1 MNDQSNK
8 NNWIIT
14 QLNNICFTAVIMALG
29 FLSFSAQAQLA
40 QEPADFDRLLSAEF
54 SARSQPTVSNCKT
67 GVTNCAGVI
76 YVQFS
81 PEFTSASELVVRLE
95 ARAGQEPIGAVG
107 TPGICRDA
115 AGNVIPNGAGS
126 ALFCTTFG
134 GTDYT
139 PAVASV
145 IDAATPANIFFNADV
160 RVTYSKDIYSGS
172 DTIRGTG
179 GCVSVNEFASAQ
191 VSSNT
196 PNEVDTS
203 PSLGIVTYSYDSAF
217 QGQSPTAITPE
228 NIIQYQEESYTSL
241 IRLTCSISD
250 VAQLWDMDYH
260 VGMYRTLSQHVG
272 ANAQLSYIISPENSL
287 EFFPLDNSN
296 YITHAEIT
304 EDGLGVLIEYAQA
317 VTDNTGTYQFT
328 AADGTALTLTVS
340 DPDSSTI
347 TWLNDKTVWLTLGSS
362 IYEAAGVDTG
372 NGIALDADRHVLV
385 ASTFPSDT
393 SFGTNFAQTSTY
405 RAVLTRHMSATDY
418 SRSAPQIT
426 AITVAPGTESIDLT
440 FSEAVCGS
448 PETGCDLLTADH
460 FEVLHY
466 EGDILETGAPTRLT
480 IVSVTTSTDNTAAS
494 LDIITLPP
502 SFIDGDDYL
511 IVRTAR
517 NSRFTDDFITDRTIF
532 SATKVS
538 RTIPTTADTYT
549 EAESGMLHLQ
559 GEALTRA
566 IPTIENT
573 LAGNPSI
580 PEGALG
586 ERSTA
591 TFTVTRAPTGYTSP
605 TNVLVTIT
613 RTGSDDPTAFAVL
626 VDGNPVTE
634 NSGVWESGIIFGD
647 ASNDATENS
656 KTIDITFTGNDI
668 ANDNHVYTISIAPT
682 AIPGGGSQLIT
693 FTIEDDDRALTLL
706 PLDGRD
712 IAERVIENDDG
723 GEQELFVGVYPDA
736 TPADEIIT
744 AMGGIE
750 TEFRIT
756 EIVLNITSITDV
768 VVKMPGDRFGFTI
781 PPLNVNPFTFD
792 GGAGVAIEDAENFLE
807 SLRFGINND
816 EPTGGPNDLDVNLEL
831 TITYDDITITPS
843 DSDGDDTETTVRTIT
858 EENDPVNVVGLDD
871 GDEFTVQVSELM
883 GSGSIPVPG
892 IENIIANDGGDDNG
906 ISIVTAPAVISVPT
920 AADSNVMETL
930 TLISGIRGELFTL
943 SISQS
948 TTELAGR
955 EDPPLEVILTFS
967 DNRSPTASEETRTIT
982 INIID
987 RDIDLLDLDLIA
999 IDNSATSETL
1009 VENDL
1014 DGQQYIEIYPDADR
1028 ADILTEIGVPDN
1040 TFTITEIVLTITGG
1054 DGDAVVTDDGTDD
1067 GKIENGVAV
1076 DIGSVSFSVVENGN
1090 VFTISNSGGV
1100 AIEAAETFIKSLEF
1114 GINNNEPTGF
1124 PGGAIPAP
1132 STPVTVVL
1140 AVTAIVAGTL
1150 EEADDTETANITINE
1165 ENDPV
1170 KLADLDVRSCKG
1182 VSPDNL
1188 FAGPTPVDIGDV
1200 TVNDGGDD
1208 SGIARD
1214 NSGLGFVISQ
1224 PTFSV
1229 PRADGT
1235 GMGTLTLTGTR
1246 VGETFTLNASS
1257 DVLLAEAE
1265 NLMTEL
1271 TFSDGRAPIDS
1282 NETPRTITIC
1292 ITSEGIIVLDPDSS
1306 DIAEMAVENDLD
1318 GQQFV
1323 GIYDDATLP
1332 ADIIEEVGVSD
1343 DTFTI
1348 TTIVLTI
1355 TDGNGDAVVDAVVE
1369 HDNSFTQESGQPVN
1383 VFTFNTGGT
1392 NGVAIE
1398 DAETFIKSLRFG
1410 INSEEPAGGPDSSL
1424 DVTLALT
1431 IMAVSTVVG
1440 VEDAEDIG
1448 MADRTINE
1456 ENDPVE
1462 LVDLANGAE
1471 FKVFARDLVLRSTEV
1486 APIVMMT
1493 GTVNDGGD
1501 GNGIVFGINPATFRL
1516 PTSAN
1521 PDVMGTLTLSGNG
1534 LLTGEE
1540 FTLYGNSYNVEFGA
1554 ADVMTTLTFSDRRG
1568 SIETRTITINII
1580 DRGLALLPLDSSDI
1594 AEMAVE
1600 YDLNE
1605 QQVIEQQFIG
1615 IYSDAT
1621 SSVDIIEEV
1630 GVTPGTFMVTQIKLN
1645 VTGSNG
1651 DVMVMYDDS
1660 SPITLEKEGNE
1671 FTYDGRVEVADAESF
1686 LKSLKF
1692 GINSDEPTGP
1702 VTLELTIAGSI
1713 AGSEGTKYTETA
1725 IRTIIESNDPVEVD
1739 LEEGERFQ
1747 VFARD
1752 LVLLSTQV
1760 EAIVMTRAVNDG
1772 GDGNGVLF
1780 GINPATFRV
1789 PTSANPAVMG
1799 TLTLSG
1805 DGLLTGGAF
1814 TLYGNSDIAEF
1825 ATADVVTILTF
1836 SDGRGSTVTRTI
1848 TISIMENG
1856 LALLPLDPS
1865 PIAETAIENDGNGQQ
1880 FIGIYSDATPSADI
1894 IEEVDVPEG
1903 TFMVTQIKL
1912 NVTGSNGDVMVM
1924 HDDSSPI
1931 TLEKEGNE
1939 FTYDGRVEVVD
1950 AESFLKSLKFG
1961 IDSDEPTGP
1970 VTLELTIAGSEG
1982 TATATVMTTPETVIR
1997 TINESNDPVE
2007 VDLEEGE
2014 RFPIFARDLV
2024 LLSNQVEAIVMT
2036 RAVNDGGDGN
2046 GVLFGINPAT
2056 FRLPTSANPD
2066 VMGTLTLSG
2075 DGLLTGGAF
2084 TLYGNSYNVEF
2095 ATADVVTTLTFSD
2108 GRGSTVTRTITISI
2122 MENGLALLPI
2132 DPSPID
2138 ETAIENDGNGQQFIG
2153 IYSDVTPSVDIIE
2166 EVSVPPGTFMVTQ
2179 IKLNVT
2185 GSNGDVMVM
2194 HDDSSPV
2201 TLEKEGNE
2209 FTYDGRVE
2217 VVDAESFLKSLKF
2230 GIDSDEPTGP
2240 VTLELIITG
2249 SIGSI
2254 AGSEGTATTETA
2266 IRTINEINDPVE
2278 LGPVAETVI
2287 VLARDLVGS
2296 GLIVTTGTTVN
2307 DGGDGNGVLFGINPA
2322 TFTLP
2327 TTNSNVMGTLTFS
2340 GSLVGENFTLNGSSD
2355 VELAVANVMTT
2366 LTFSDGRGSTATR
2379 AITIRIVTDDSPP
2392 ALPDNRNIVAKP
2404 GATQVTLGFYSA
2416 YDAYDTADGVEY
2428 TRAVNY
2434 EFTFMRLGG
2443 KQPSMQGVTKS
2454 AAELGLMNTTTETFT
2469 STPTALP
2476 IEVLLTRND
2485 VVLIPGDA
2493 YRVEISVIGTA
2504 VARNVSNESYIS
2516 KTFTMETDGAYD
2528 ELLVDLDPSADCGTG
2543 TDSDNDGVARAYE
2556 LHIGTDCKGSVDDYI
2571 GSEAPVAVA
2580 TITVP
2585 LSPPDVQVVAAGAS
2599 TYTQIDTGVK
2609 CEGADCNNLKAFI
2622 VSSGLGGDADANAVA
2637 MVTGI
2642 CPDPDDVSSVPNL
2655 HSCWVDDV
2663 SVSEDGNVG
2672 TIPLPLGYNLIDW
2685 VAADNN
2691 GNLVLSTSRT
2701 QLIYVAPTIVL
2712 DGITDLVLNG
2722 VAGTTEEGRFRAR
2735 FIPQDGDQDGDPLSG
2750 NSISFIDGT
2759 VRTVDADNFRC
2770 EPEPSASG
2778 IDVRDFSI
2786 VSGSRLEESLEDLGV
2801 DNPQLVT
2808 SGAGIYTYTAG
2819 VISSSATT
2827 TVCRLDELST
2837 TSITFGDA
2845 LSLEPF
2851 YVAGNEINV
2860 SVAEPGTV
2868 AIDRIDEIRVTDPSQ
2883 SYITV
2888 AAVAP
2893 GRMYEYIVTASDNVS
2908 VVVTIVPSLP
2918 DMPQE
2923 ISNSLGFT
2931 GSFDVP
2937 IPTTSSQYYID
2948 ITASIGEVT
2957 HTVLYPIVDD
2967 PNSPLLGPD
2976 SDNDGVPDIVDSVTG
2991 PSHDGGSILLSERS
3005 DTDSDMGA
3013 KIEVPFGYHV
3023 SLGNNARVGRNG
3035 RNGGNQAQL
3044 DLDGI
3049 GPGKLVVGGIGTPPG
3064 YGNEDGDEGVF
3075 EFTVNLPANTNT
3087 AFISIPLL
3095 KGLTEAKGYG
3105 KYMERVLLWDP
3116 FDTDGR
3122 KDLGGPVVY
3131 DDTYYSAPG
3140 GIDSNGNITCPPP
3153 VFVESVWE
3161 EGLLANN
3168 QCVLLVITDGGY
3180 NDSDGQ
3186 VNGIIVDPGA
3196 PAGGDSS
3203 GRDSSDRDNA
3213 TRFGPRCL
3221 GSGCVA
3227 DSNPNQPPGTG
3238 PTPPGV
3244 VGGGGGGGGATDLW
3258 FLLML
3263 LGLIA
3268 VPVLRRQRKRL
3279 TR

>member
-1 MNDQSNK
+1 MAFNLRKNLIIFFRQSDRGLMKSNISNQFCK
-8 NNWIIT
+8 PIIGLCALLCMSLWIS
-14 QLNNICFTAVIMALG
+14 A
-29 FLSFSAQAQLA
+29 AQAQAPL
-40 QEPADFDRLLSAEF
+40 FLL
-54 SARSQPTVSNCKT
+54 
-67 GVTNCAGVI
+67 
-76 YVQFS
+76 
-81 PEFTSASELVVRLE
+81 
-95 ARAGQEPIGAVG
+95 PI
-107 TPGICRDA
+107 
-115 AGNVIPNGAGS
+115 
-126 ALFCTTFG
+126 
-134 GTDYT
+134 
-139 PAVASV
+139 
-145 IDAATPANIFFNADV
+145 
-160 RVTYSKDIYSGS
+160 
-172 DTIRGTG
+172 
-179 GCVSVNEFASAQ
+179 
-191 VSSNT
+191 
-196 PNEVDTS
+196 
-203 PSLGIVTYSYDSAF
+203 
-217 QGQSPTAITPE
+217 
-228 NIIQYQEESYTSL
+228 
-241 IRLTCSISD
+241 
-250 VAQLWDMDYH
+250 
-260 VGMYRTLSQHVG
+260 
-272 ANAQLSYIISPENSL
+272 
-287 EFFPLDNSN
+287 
-296 YITHAEIT
+296 
-304 EDGLGVLIEYAQA
+304 
-317 VTDNTGTYQFT
+317 
-328 AADGTALTLTVS
+328 
-340 DPDSSTI
+340 DP
-347 TWLNDKTVWLTLGSS
+347 SS
-362 IYEAAGVDTG
+362 IDE
-372 NGIALDADRHVLV
+372 
-385 ASTFPSDT
+385 
-393 SFGTNFAQTSTY
+393 
-405 RAVLTRHMSATDY
+405 
-418 SRSAPQIT
+418 T
-426 AITVAPGTESIDLT
+426 A
-440 FSEAVCGS
+440 
-448 PETGCDLLTADH
+448 
-460 FEVLHY
+460 
-466 EGDILETGAPTRLT
+466 
-480 IVSVTTSTDNTAAS
+480 
-494 LDIITLPP
+494 
-502 SFIDGDDYL
+502 
-511 IVRTAR
+511 
-517 NSRFTDDFITDRTIF
+517 
-532 SATKVS
+532 
-538 RTIPTTADTYT
+538 
-549 EAESGMLHLQ
+549 
-559 GEALTRA
+559 
-566 IPTIENT
+566 
-573 LAGNPSI
+573 
-580 PEGALG
+580 
-586 ERSTA
+586 
-591 TFTVTRAPTGYTSP
+591 
-605 TNVLVTIT
+605 
-613 RTGSDDPTAFAVL
+613 
-626 VDGNPVTE
+626 
-634 NSGVWESGIIFGD
+634 
-647 ASNDATENS
+647 
-656 KTIDITFTGNDI
+656 
-668 ANDNHVYTISIAPT
+668 
-682 AIPGGGSQLIT
+682 
-693 FTIEDDDRALTLL
+693 
-706 PLDGRD
+706 
-712 IAERVIENDDG
+712 IEND
-723 GEQELFVGVYPDA
+723 
-736 TPADEIIT
+736 
-744 AMGGIE
+744 
-750 TEFRIT
+750 
-756 EIVLNITSITDV
+756 
-768 VVKMPGDRFGFTI
+768 
-781 PPLNVNPFTFD
+781 
-792 GGAGVAIEDAENFLE
+792 
-807 SLRFGINND
+807 
-816 EPTGGPNDLDVNLEL
+816 
-831 TITYDDITITPS
+831 
-843 DSDGDDTETTVRTIT
+843 
-858 EENDPVNVVGLDD
+858 
-871 GDEFTVQVSELM
+871 
-883 GSGSIPVPG
+883 
-892 IENIIANDGGDDNG
+892 
-906 ISIVTAPAVISVPT
+906 
-920 AADSNVMETL
+920 
-930 TLISGIRGELFTL
+930 
-943 SISQS
+943 
-948 TTELAGR
+948 
-955 EDPPLEVILTFS
+955 
-967 DNRSPTASEETRTIT
+967 
-982 INIID
+982 
-987 RDIDLLDLDLIA
+987 
-999 IDNSATSETL
+999 
-1009 VENDL
+1009 
-1014 DGQQYIEIYPDADR
+1014 
-1028 ADILTEIGVPDN
+1028 
-1040 TFTITEIVLTITGG
+1040 
-1054 DGDAVVTDDGTDD
+1054 
-1067 GKIENGVAV
+1067 
-1076 DIGSVSFSVVENGN
+1076 GN
-1090 VFTISNSGGV
+1090 
-1100 AIEAAETFIKSLEF
+1100 
-1114 GINNNEPTGF
+1114 
-1124 PGGAIPAP
+1124 
-1132 STPVTVVL
+1132 
-1140 AVTAIVAGTL
+1140 
-1150 EEADDTETANITINE
+1150 
-1165 ENDPV
+1165 
-1170 KLADLDVRSCKG
+1170 
-1182 VSPDNL
+1182 
-1188 FAGPTPVDIGDV
+1188 
-1200 TVNDGGDD
+1200 
-1208 SGIARD
+1208 
-1214 NSGLGFVISQ
+1214 
-1224 PTFSV
+1224 
-1229 PRADGT
+1229 
-1235 GMGTLTLTGTR
+1235 
-1246 VGETFTLNASS
+1246 
-1257 DVLLAEAE
+1257 
-1265 NLMTEL
+1265 
-1271 TFSDGRAPIDS
+1271 
-1282 NETPRTITIC
+1282 
-1292 ITSEGIIVLDPDSS
+1292 
-1306 DIAEMAVENDLD
+1306 
-1318 GQQFV
+1318 GQQFI
-1323 GIYDDATLP
+1323 GIYSDATSSV
-1332 ADIIEEVGVSD
+1332 DIIEEVGVAT

-1348 TTIVLTI
+1348 TQIVLNVTG
-1355 TDGNGDAVVDAVVE
+1355 GNGDVIVTSD
-1369 HDNSFTQESGQPVN
+1369 DSSDFTLSPLSPLNGNE
-1383 VFTFNTGGT
+1383 FTFNSGGVG
-1392 NGVAIE
+1392 GVAIS
-1398 DAETFIKSLRFG
+1398 DAEEFLKSLKFG
-1410 INSEEPAGGPDSSL
+1410 INSDEPTRSFPGELPPADSTE
-1424 DVTLALT
+1424 V
-1431 IMAVSTVVG
+1431 TVVLAITAITTPSG
-1440 VEDAEDIG
+1440 TTAGDTETAN
-1448 MADRTINE
+1448 RTINE

-1462 LVDLANGAE
+1462 LEGLANGAE
-1471 FKVFARDLVLRSTEV
+1471 FRVFARDLVLDSNDV

-1501 GNGIVFGINPATFRL
+1501 GNDVLFGINPDEFRV

-1521 PDVMGTLTLSGNG
+1521 PDVMGTLTLSGAG
-1534 LLTGEE
+1534 LLTGGE

-1554 ADVMTTLTFSDRRG
+1554 ADVMTTLTFSDGRG
-1568 SIETRTITINII
+1568 STVTRTITINII
-1580 DRGLALLPLDSSDI
+1580 DRGLTLSALDSSLI
-1594 AEMAVE
+1594 AETA
-1600 YDLNE
+1600 
-1605 QQVIEQQFIG
+1605 IENDDNGQQFIG

-1630 GVTPGTFMVTQIKLN
+1630 GVTGTFMVTQIKLN
-1645 VTGSNG
+1645 ITGIT
-1651 DVMVMYDDS
+1651 DAAMVMSDDS
-1660 SPITLEKEGNE
+1660 SDFILADPLPLNGNE
-1671 FTYDGRVEVADAESF
+1671 FTFTNSAGVTVEAANNF
-1686 LKSLKF
+1686 LNSLKF
-1692 GINSDEPTGP
+1692 GINSDEPTGFLAGAITP
-1702 VTLELTIAGSI
+1702 RPTAEVTLGLTITDN
-1713 AGSEGTKYTETA
+1713 EGTDTIQTA

-1752 LVLLSTQV
+1752 LVLRSTEV

-1780 GINPATFRV
+1780 GINPDTFRV
-1789 PTSANPAVMG
+1789 PTSANPDVMG

-1856 LALLPLDPS
+1856 LALEALDPS

-1961 IDSDEPTGP
+1961 INSDEPTGP

-2024 LLSNQVEAIVMT
+2024 LDSNDVEAIVMT

-2046 GVLFGINPAT
+2046 DVLFGINPDT
-2056 FRLPTSANPD
+2056 FRVPTSANPD

-2254 AGSEGTATTETA
+2254 AGSEGTATTKTA

-2355 VELAVANVMTT
+2355 VELAVANVITT

-2392 ALPDNRNIVAKP
+2392 ALPDNRNIVAEP
-2404 GATQVTLGFYSA
+2404 GATQVTLEFDSA

-2443 KQPSMQGVTKS
+2443 KQPSMQGVTRS

-2516 KTFTMETDGAYD
+2516 KTFTMSSDIGD
-2528 ELLVDLDPSADCGTG
+2528 ELANFDCGSG
-2543 TDSDNDGVARAYE
+2543 PDSDGDGIASAYE
-2556 LHIGTDCKGSVDDYI
+2556 LSIGTNCQSVSGDDYI
-2571 GSEAPVAVA
+2571 GPTVPVAVA

-2622 VSSGLGGDADANAVA
+2622 VSGLGGDADANAVA

-2808 SGAGIYTYTAG
+2808 SGAGIYTYTAE

-2937 IPTTSSQYYID
+2937 IPTTSSQYYIE

-2991 PSHDGGSILLSERS
+2991 PSHDGDSILLSERS

-3244 VGGGGGGGGATDLW
+3244 VGGGGGGGGGGATDLW